1 MDSPWLKCLFFAAGV
16 VPRRRLSPLQMILDE
31 AQMLA
36 WHRAKDTVL
45 AKHADAR
52 HRASFDAFVIQER
65 YWRRRNSR

>member
-1 MDSPWLKCLFFAAGV
+1 
-16 VPRRRLSPLQMILDE
+16 MILDE